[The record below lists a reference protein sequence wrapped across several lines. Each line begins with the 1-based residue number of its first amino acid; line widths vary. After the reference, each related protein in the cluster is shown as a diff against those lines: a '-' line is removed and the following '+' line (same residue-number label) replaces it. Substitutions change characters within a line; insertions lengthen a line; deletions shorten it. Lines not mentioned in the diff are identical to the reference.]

1 MQIRT
6 AHNVRNIFALKGTI
20 TPEAFKP
27 QGLLF
32 QLVKDKLIEGKEA
45 PKTSNAT
52 PKCMWILERGALRSK
67 SKRLAQ
73 QGILENITFG
83 TGDPS
88 PTFLIGCIFCV
99 LTVWGFFDTLRAKNG
114 CSSPFDFVL
123 ASRAQVVYTIIIME
137 NGVGIWILRFWL

>member
-1 MQIRT
+1 MQ
-6 AHNVRNIFALKGTI
+6 
-20 TPEAFKP
+20 
-27 QGLLF
+27 QLLSVSKTDVF
-32 QLVKDKLIEGKEA
+32 DKLTEGKEA

-88 PTFLIGCIFCV
+88 PTLLIGCIFCV
-99 LTVWGFFDTLRAKNG
+99 LTVWGFFDTLRSCCEFCN
-114 CSSPFDFVL
+114 SSFLYKQMRDW
-123 ASRAQVVYTIIIME
+123 A
-137 NGVGIWILRFWL
+137 N

>member
-1 MQIRT
+1 MVRT
-6 AHNVRNIFALKGTI
+6 
-20 TPEAFKP
+20 
-27 QGLLF
+27 LF
-32 QLVKDKLIEGKEA
+32 SLSKNYVFDKLPEVKEA

-88 PTFLIGCIFCV
+88 PTLLIGCIFYV
-99 LTVWGFFDTLRAKNG
+99 LTVWGFFDTLKNLPSTEG
-114 CSSPFDFVL
+114 
-123 ASRAQVVYTIIIME
+123 
-137 NGVGIWILRFWL
+137 RFLFAAI